1 MKLTK
6 VIGIYIPIFLIL
18 MSLAYSIGECKGG
31 VITEDD
37 SPCYIFL
44 PFNDTSI
51 NCTTYSVSVYQNT
64 TLLYSTSL
72 FNYSTFICGATFN
85 QSEIGGYVFQYS
97 NGDSGSIII
106 REATGMV
113 FFNLLVYLILFSASI
128 IFTVMAHKYSD
139 NAGAPVVFGT
149 LGFTLAFIA
158 TGMIYSGFSVIKG
171 VTFIFD
177 VNYYFGILAAI
188 IGLYSLL
195 CTINTLLE
203 HKKANLSAEDKYY
216 ERV

>member
-1 MKLTK
+1 MDLTK
-6 VIGIYIPIFLIL
+6 VIGVYAPIFLIL
-18 MSLAYSIGECKGG
+18 MSFAYSIGECKGG

-44 PFNDTSI
+44 PFNATPIHSAS
-51 NCTTYSVSVYQNT
+51 YSVSVYQNT
-64 TLLYSTSL
+64 TLVYSTTL

-85 QSEIGGYVFQYS
+85 QSEINSYVFQFS
-97 NGDSGSIII
+97 NGDSGSINVV
-106 REATGMV
+106 EATGMV

-139 NAGAPVVFGT
+139 NAGAPVVFGA
-149 LGFTLAFIA
+149 LGFTIAFIA

-203 HKKANLSAEDKYY
+203 HKKANMSEEDKYY
-216 ERV
+216 GRV